1 MTAPLTA
8 LYAGIL
14 GLWLLALAGRVSLLR
29 SKLRVGMGH
38 GNDPLLA
45 RAIRV
50 HANAVEWILPMLLLF
65 LVAELDGAN
74 RTFLHV
80 CGVSFVGAR
89 IVHAAGLSRTSKD
102 SSGRF
107 WGMAATWL
115 VIAAL
120 ALWDIAAFARSGLA
134 FLR

>member
-1 MTAPLTA
+1 MTAPVTA
-8 LYAGIL
+8 LYAGLL
-14 GLWLLALAGRVSLLR
+14 GLLLLVLGARVSLLR
-29 SKLRVGMGH
+29 SKLHVGWGH

-50 HANAVEWILPMLLLF
+50 HGNAVEWIVPMLLLL
-65 LVAELDGAN
+65 LVAEIDGAS

-80 CGVSFVGAR
+80 CGITFVGAR
-89 IVHAAGLSRTSKD
+89 IAHATGLSRTSKD
-102 SSGRF
+102 SPGRF
-107 WGMAATWL
+107 WGTAGTWL

-120 ALWDIAAFARSGLA
+120 AVWDLVAFARSGVG

>member
-8 LYAGIL
+8 LYAGVL
-14 GLWLLALAGRVSLLR
+14 GLLLLALGARVSLLR
-29 SKLRVGMGH
+29 SKLRVGIGH
-38 GNDPLLA
+38 GNDAPLA

-50 HANAVEWILPMLLLF
+50 HGNAVEWILPMLLLF

-80 CGVSFVGAR
+80 CGVTFVGAR
-89 IVHAAGLSRTSKD
+89 IAHAAGVSRTSRE

-107 WGMAATWL
+107 WGTAATWL
-115 VIAAL
+115 VIAVL
-120 ALWDIAAFARSGLA
+120 AVWDIAAFARTGLG

>member
-1 MTAPLTA
+1 MTAPVTA
-8 LYAGIL
+8 FYAG
-14 GLWLLALAGRVSLLR
+14 LLALLLLVLGTRISLLR
-29 SKLRVGMGH
+29 SKLRVGWGH
-38 GNDPLLA
+38 GNDPHLA

-50 HANAVEWILPMLLLF
+50 HGNAVEWILPMLLLF
-65 LVAELDGAN
+65 LVAEIDGAN

-80 CGVSFVGAR
+80 CGVTFVGAR
-89 IVHAAGLSRTSKD
+89 IAHAAGLSRTSKD

-107 WGMAATWL
+107 WGTAGTRL

-120 ALWDIAAFARSGLA
+120 ALWDLAAFARSGLG

>member
-1 MTAPLTA
+1 MTAPITG
-8 LYAGIL
+8 LYAG
-14 GLWLLALAGRVSLLR
+14 LLVLLLLFFAGRVSLLR

-38 GNDPLLA
+38 GNDPHLA

-50 HANAVEWILPMLLLF
+50 HGNAVEWILPMVVLL

-74 RTFLHV
+74 RIFLHV
-80 CGVSFVGAR
+80 CGVTFIGAR
-89 IVHAAGLSRTSKD
+89 IVHAVGLARTSKD

-115 VIAAL
+115 VIVVL
-120 ALWDIAAFARSGLA
+120 ALWDISAFARVA
-134 FLR
+134 LRSLR

>member
-1 MTAPLTA
+1 MTAPVTG
-8 LYAGIL
+8 LYAG
-14 GLWLLALAGRVSLLR
+14 LLMLLLLFFAGRVSLLR

-38 GNDPLLA
+38 GNDPRLA

-50 HANAVEWILPMLLLF
+50 HGNAVEWILPMVVLL

-74 RTFLHV
+74 RVFLHV
-80 CGVSFVGAR
+80 CGVTFIAAR
-89 IVHAAGLSRTSKD
+89 IVHAAGLARTSKD

-107 WGMAATWL
+107 WGMTATWL
-115 VIAAL
+115 VIATL
-120 ALWDIAAFARSGLA
+120 ALWDVAAFARIALR